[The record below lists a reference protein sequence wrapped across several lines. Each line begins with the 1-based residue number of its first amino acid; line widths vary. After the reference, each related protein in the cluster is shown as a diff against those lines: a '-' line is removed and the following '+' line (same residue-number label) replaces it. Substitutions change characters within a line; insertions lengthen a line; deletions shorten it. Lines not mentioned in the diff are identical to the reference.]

1 MKETKHLT
9 VAIPNPVVERIDL
22 VDYWELKDGETPN
35 PKELESARN
44 QAVFKYYAN
53 IILKAATQ
61 LKRYEW
67 EKVESA
73 IDKVFV
79 MESRRAK
86 LEDRD
91 APMRYL
97 DLL

>member
-1 MKETKHLT
+1 MKKTKHLT
-9 VAIPNPVVERIDL
+9 VAIHNPVVERIDL
-22 VDYWELKDGETPN
+22 VDYWEPKEGETPS
-35 PKELESARN
+35 PKELELARN
-44 QAVFKYYAN
+44 RAVFKYYAN
-53 IILKAATQ
+53 IIHKAATQ

-73 IDKVFV
+73 VDNAFV

-91 APMRYL
+91 APMRHL

>member
-9 VAIPNPVVERIDL
+9 VAIPNPVAEQIDL
-22 VDYWELKDGETPN
+22 VDYWE
-35 PKELESARN
+35 PKEDEAPSQKELDFARN
-44 QAVFKYYAN
+44 RAVFKYYAN
-53 IILKAATQ
+53 IIFKAATQ

-67 EKVESA
+67 
-73 IDKVFV
+73 DKVSSAVDWAFSA
-79 MESRRAK
+79 ESRRAK

-91 APMRYL
+91 APMRHL